1 MTKLEVL
8 KSVEKALTS
17 EVLDSFYSVTIND
30 HNSITL
36 QGFYK
41 PYTMRNINEAFS
53 LVDMSDW
60 SISSSGYVELEIENS
75 NDDKRFIVDGEQ
87 IKLRIVLTN

>member
-41 PYTMRNINEAFS
+41 PYTMRSINEAFS

-60 SISSSGYVELEIENS
+60 SISSSGYVELEIDNS
-75 NDDKRFIVDGEQ
+75 NDDKNFIVNGEQ

>member
-60 SISSSGYVELEIENS
+60 SISSSGYVELEIDNS

>member
-17 EVLDSFYSVTIND
+17 EVLDSFYSITIND

-60 SISSSGYVELEIENS
+60 SISSSGYVELEIDNS

>member
-60 SISSSGYVELEIENS
+60 SISSSGYVELEIDGS
-75 NDDKRFIVDGEQ
+75 NDDKSFIVNGEQ